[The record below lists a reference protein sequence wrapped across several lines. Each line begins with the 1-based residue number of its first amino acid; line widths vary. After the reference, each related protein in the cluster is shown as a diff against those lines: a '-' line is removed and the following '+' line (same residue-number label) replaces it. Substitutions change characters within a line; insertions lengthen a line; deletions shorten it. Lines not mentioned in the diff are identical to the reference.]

1 MIVTMLLVAAS
12 STTAEAHTSLA
23 PSGERAPLVVS
34 STASAPGATAASGA
48 ATSSGATAGAHG
60 DASVA
65 AELDATTDG
74 PGLWAVHARV
84 ATIYVLDSAIDA
96 FSDGGGVLARGE
108 VALARRLD
116 PRWAIELGAAGT
128 SVSRVLSRTH
138 ELTLTAF
145 SLQASLAVREPL
157 WWHLV
162 GVARATASLDLGRFV
177 VDDDRPVPA
186 SQTVPGVSGMLSAG
200 VALDVPIDGSLALV
214 LSAEGGFQVHSGFAF
229 DAVTR
234 DADGDPEPARLEAAP
249 VDAGSIALTGALW
262 KLGVALTF

>member
-1 MIVTMLLVAAS
+1 MIVAMLLVAAS
-12 STTAEAHTSLA
+12 STTAEAHSALA
-23 PSGERAPLVVS
+23 TARERAPLAVS
-34 STASAPGATAASGA
+34 STASASGGTAASGS
-48 ATSSGATAGAHG
+48 TTGAHG
-60 DASVA
+60 DARAADASVA
-65 AELDATTDG
+65 AELDASTDG
-74 PGLWAVHARV
+74 PSLWAVHARV
-84 ATIYVLDSAIDA
+84 ATIYVLDPAIDA
-96 FSDGGGVLARGE
+96 FSDGGGAMGRGE

-138 ELTLTAF
+138 ELTLTAV

-162 GVARATASLDLGRFV
+162 GVARATASLDLGRLV

-186 SQTVPGVSGMLSAG
+186 SQTVPGVSGMLTAG
-200 VALDVPIDGSLALV
+200 VALDVPIEGPLALV
-214 LSAEGGFQVHSGFAF
+214 ISAEGGFQLHSGFAF

-234 DADGDPEPARLEAAP
+234 DADGDTEPARLAVAP